1 MTEKPLTFQRKDDGP
16 QRVVGTYEVTEDN
29 ETVKKR
35 IRVFTGPRKALRAS
49 RLGRHEQRS

>member
-16 QRVVGTYEVTEDN
+16 QRVAGKHNPHDHGSKFT
-29 ETVKKR
+29 K

-49 RLGRHEQRS
+49 TLDSSRR